1 MRVSRKAIIEICCAT
16 SALIT
21 ALVMMGWQ
29 FDISILKTG
38 LPGYITVKANTAVVF
53 AGFAA
58 VIWSL
63 ANNRRS
69 KWTYTCAVAFST
81 AVIVFA
87 TLVLIQYATHL
98 DFKIDE
104 LLYKETENTPGL
116 FPPGRPAPI
125 TAINFILMSVSVI
138 LANQRK
144 RNLIKSAQFLDL
156 CIGLLC
162 FQSLISYMF
171 GISSTFGFTF
181 YTKMA
186 IHTTL
191 LFVLTVTAHTLLHAH
206 SGLVRILRS
215 QTISG
220 SLARRLVIIAAV
232 LPPLMSWFQL
242 YCEKWGWL
250 DNNGG
255 TIVRTTLTTAFLTT
269 LVWKSATELYQS
281 ERKRVESESAN
292 AGYQADISAWKKT
305 EQESKL
311 HNARL
316 AAIITTQ
323 YEIAT
328 AGMDLDKVLELAV
341 SRAKA
346 LLQADGTIIEMVD
359 GDELHYRAASGDAV
373 KHLGLRLKIDSSFS
387 GYCVREKRTL
397 MCNDVDTDSRANA
410 EACRRVGVASMIV
423 APLINGNQAIGVFK
437 AYSGKKDA
445 FSEGQANTL
454 QLVVGLI
461 AEAMYRAQAFAEKQ
475 QAQEEAQKAART
487 KAEFLANMSHEIRTP
502 LNGIIGIAD
511 LLADLPLDQQ
521 QKKYTEIIR
530 TSGQSLLT
538 IVNDILDF
546 SKIEAGKLELEVIGF
561 NLSILIQSQVNLLE
575 NAAKEKNIMIM
586 TKIDP
591 SLQGYFGGDP
601 GRIGQILLNL
611 VGNAIKFTSSG
622 FVRIYVTPIESQDV
636 LAQYVKFE
644 VQDTGVGIPEDAL
657 PKLFK
662 PFMQADGSTAR
673 RFGGTGLGLSIC
685 KRLVELMGGE
695 IGVQSDLGKGS
706 TFWFTIRL
714 SAVERVAQAIQAE
727 KEVISSKGGS
737 EAQLTG
743 QPHVD
748 RSRYRI
754 LIAEDNSVN
763 QLIALAQLK
772 KLGFSAQAVANGK
785 EAIDAFLTGSF
796 DLILMDCQMPEI
808 DGFEAT
814 QKIRELEANTGKRI
828 PIIALTANAMKED
841 EDKCLRLGMT
851 DFISKPVKQE
861 QLLEKLERLLL
872 RSKEQVAKVAY

>member
-1 MRVSRKAIIEICCAT
+1 
-16 SALIT
+16 
-21 ALVMMGWQ
+21 
-29 FDISILKTG
+29 
-38 LPGYITVKANTAVVF
+38 
-53 AGFAA
+53 
-58 VIWSL
+58 
-63 ANNRRS
+63 
-69 KWTYTCAVAFST
+69 
-81 AVIVFA
+81 
-87 TLVLIQYATHL
+87 
-98 DFKIDE
+98 
-104 LLYKETENTPGL
+104 
-116 FPPGRPAPI
+116 
-125 TAINFILMSVSVI
+125 
-138 LANQRK
+138 
-144 RNLIKSAQFLDL
+144 
-156 CIGLLC
+156 
-162 FQSLISYMF
+162 
-171 GISSTFGFTF
+171 
-181 YTKMA
+181 
-186 IHTTL
+186 
-191 LFVLTVTAHTLLHAH
+191 
-206 SGLVRILRS
+206 
-215 QTISG
+215 
-220 SLARRLVIIAAV
+220 
-232 LPPLMSWFQL
+232 
-242 YCEKWGWL
+242 
-250 DNNGG
+250 
-255 TIVRTTLTTAFLTT
+255 
-269 LVWKSATELYQS
+269 
-281 ERKRVESESAN
+281 
-292 AGYQADISAWKKT
+292 
-305 EQESKL
+305 
-311 HNARL
+311 
-316 AAIITTQ
+316 
-323 YEIAT
+323 
-328 AGMDLDKVLELAV
+328 
-341 SRAKA
+341 
-346 LLQADGTIIEMVD
+346 
-359 GDELHYRAASGDAV
+359 
-373 KHLGLRLKIDSSFS
+373 
-387 GYCVREKRTL
+387 
-397 MCNDVDTDSRANA
+397 
-410 EACRRVGVASMIV
+410 
-423 APLINGNQAIGVFK
+423 
-437 AYSGKKDA
+437 
-445 FSEGQANTL
+445 
-454 QLVVGLI
+454 
-461 AEAMYRAQAFAEKQ
+461 
-475 QAQEEAQKAART
+475 
-487 KAEFLANMSHEIRTP
+487 MSHEIRTP

-706 TFWFTIRL
+706 TFWFTIRF